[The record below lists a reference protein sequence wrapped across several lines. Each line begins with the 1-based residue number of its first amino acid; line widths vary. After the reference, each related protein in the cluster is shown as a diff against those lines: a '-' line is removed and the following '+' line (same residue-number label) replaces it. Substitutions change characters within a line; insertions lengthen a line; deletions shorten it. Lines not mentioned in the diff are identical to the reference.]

1 MKSKNILVTG
11 GAGYIGSHMV
21 RMLLEEKLNP
31 IVFDNLC
38 TGHRSFIPRGVPFV
52 RGDLRNEKDIAKV
65 FKKFKIDA
73 VMHFAASL
81 VVPESVSNPIKYFE
95 NNVYGSLNLVKGMLA
110 AKVKRLIFSSTAAVY
125 GDVKRVPVQEF
136 TPTIPESPYGASKLM
151 VETMLEEIAK
161 AEKLE
166 FVALRYFNVAG
177 SHPDADI
184 GIRHKEVTHLIP
196 CVLKAALGEESKE
209 IVIFGEDYGT
219 KDGTC
224 VRDYIYVMDLCEAHL
239 YALRALEDKSNT
251 HSVINLGSQEGY
263 TVKEVIEMCRAVTG
277 RDIPVKVGGRRP
289 GDPAQ
294 VVASNE
300 RAHREIGWRPT
311 ASLKKIIETSWEW
324 ELAESKRRKK

>member
-21 RMLLEEKLNP
+21 RMLLDEGLKP

-38 TGHRSFIPRGVPFV
+38 TGHRSFVPRTVPFV
-52 RGDLRNEKDIAKV
+52 RGDLQYEKDIAKV
-65 FKKFKIDA
+65 FTKFKVDA
-73 VMHFAASL
+73 VLHFAASL
-81 VVPESVSNPIKYFE
+81 VVPESVSNPIKYYD
-95 NNVYGSLNLVKGMLA
+95 NNVHGSLNLIKGMLN
-110 AKVKRLIFSSTAAVY
+110 AKVHRLIFSSTAAVY
-125 GDVKRVPVQEF
+125 GDVKHIPVHEYA
-136 TPTIPESPYGASKLM
+136 PTMPESPYGASKLM
-151 VETMLEEIAK
+151 VEQILEDVAK
-161 AEKLE
+161 ASKLE
-166 FVALRYFNVAG
+166 YITLRYFNVAG

-209 IVIFGEDYGT
+209 IVVFGDDYPT

-224 VRDYIYVMDLCEAHL
+224 VRDFIYVMDLCEAHL
-239 YALRALEDKSNT
+239 YALRALEDRSNT
-251 HSVINLGSQEGY
+251 HPVINLGSQEGY
-263 TVKEVIEMCRAVTG
+263 SVKEVINVCREVTG
-277 RDIPVKVGGRRP
+277 RDIPVKMGGRRP

-300 RAHREIGWRPT
+300 RAHREIGWRPS

-324 ELAESKRRKK
+324 ELAESRRKK